1 MSVSGKIKETES
13 SETDILPYED
23 TPTMELSSA
32 DVYKELRLRGYDYGA
47 EFRGI
52 SAADIN
58 GKHTYISRCIKKIK
72 LAKYM
77 NTKFLKLFYRE
88 IWRIDLEQQLDFLL
102 GYHATNVNFMS
113 VW

>member
-13 SETDILPYED
+13 SEADILPYKD
-23 TPTMELSSA
+23 TPKMELSSA

-58 GKHTYISRCIKKIK
+58 GKHKYISRCIKKIK

-88 IWRIDLEQQLDFLL
+88 IWRIDLE
-102 GYHATNVNFMS
+102 
-113 VW
+113 